1 MSPEDPH
8 RAPEVDT
15 GPAAEQIA
23 AAFARMSGLFLT
35 AETVETALSMI
46 TALAAAMVP
55 HTAGAGLSLLDA
67 HGARSS
73 AAATDEIVLRADAVQ
88 YELGTGPCLTAWADH
103 VVVRIDDL
111 TTDERWPVWARSA
124 AELGLR
130 STLNAPLVTGS
141 RALGAV
147 KVYSAEPAAY
157 GPREEH
163 IVAMFAAQAA
173 MLLAHRAAAT
183 EAERVSGRIAES
195 LRSREL
201 VALAKG
207 IVMARDGVDERAAF
221 LSLATAAQRQR
232 LTVLQVAE
240 RLAGSTARRRR

>member
-1 MSPEDPH
+1 MSPENPDRE
-8 RAPEVDT
+8 RAVDA

-35 AETVETALSMI
+35 VEAVETAQSMI
-46 TALAAAMVP
+46 TALAAEMVP
-55 HTAGAGLSLLDA
+55 HTAGAGLSLLDVA
-67 HGARSS
+67 GDRVS
-73 AAATDEIVLRADAVQ
+73 AAATDEVVLRADAMQ
-88 YELGTGPCLTAWADH
+88 YELGAGPCLTAWADRI
-103 VVVRIDDL
+103 VVRIDDL
-111 TTDERWPVWARSA
+111 DADERWPVWARSA

-130 STLNAPLVTGS
+130 SSLSAPLVTGS
-141 RALGAV
+141 SALGAV
-147 KVYSAEPAAY
+147 KVYATEAFAY

-163 IVAMFAAQAA
+163 IVTMFAAQAA

-183 EAERVSGRIAES
+183 DAERVSARIAES

-207 IVMARDGVDERAAF
+207 IVMARDGVDERSAF
-221 LSLATAAQRQR
+221 LILANSARRQR

-240 RLAGSTARRRR
+240 RLAASTARRHR